1 MAEIETGKFKDTVSA
16 IGADTLKAIA
26 TAGPEMQVHV
36 ASYFKLYVFIL
47 QLFPNLYILKYA
59 IFSQVKLLKSLGLQS
74 TLITDGSSPINLFNT
89 AQGLVG
95 GGLVPF
101 RPSTNVDDDESC

>member
-1 MAEIETGKFKDTVSA
+1 MEISKAREMAEIETGKFKDTVSA

-47 QLFPNLYILKYA
+47 Q
-59 IFSQVKLLKSLGLQS
+59 
-74 TLITDGSSPINLFNT
+74 
-89 AQGLVG
+89 
-95 GGLVPF
+95 
-101 RPSTNVDDDESC
+101 